1 MKTKRNILII
11 LIITILIGAGFGIKA
26 IMDIQNEQKILA
38 ALNIQEID
46 LTKVAD
52 GNYEGSYDSSLIKVK
67 VVVEVNNHKISYID
81 LVQHENG
88 KGTPAE
94 VIIPEV
100 INTQSLKVDA
110 VTGATSSSKAILKAI
125 ENAINQKT

>member
-1 MKTKRNILII
+1 MKTKRNVLII
-11 LIITILIGAGFGIKA
+11 LIIAILIGAGFGIKA
-26 IMDIQNEQKILA
+26 IIDIQNEQKILA

-52 GNYEGSYDSSLIKVK
+52 GNYEGSYDSSLIKVN